1 VRPKL
6 FAEETEFKI
15 THAHVSFDDWLSKPY
30 ISSDLRKRL
39 ESSNVLIIPQD
50 GYGDYSGP
58 LFVAGTDDL
67 FRYLS
72 ENASKGVFVDVCIAD
87 EDYKTL
93 SLHSDILR
101 LGAFLVTSTILPLFV
116 NLLSSYI
123 YEKMRSTK
131 EDTWMDLEMT
141 VVKGH
146 DSSTT
151 IKFKGPIDVFEH
163 EVSAKIDSILI
174 EGRPDDNC
182 DTR

>member
-1 VRPKL
+1 M
-6 FAEETEFKI
+6 FTEEQEFKI
-15 THAHVSFDDWLSKPY
+15 TYGHVSFDDWLSKPY
-30 ISSDLRKRL
+30 VSSSLRQRL
-39 ESSNVLIIPQD
+39 ETSNVLIIPQE
-50 GYGDYSGP
+50 GYGDYSDP

-67 FRYLS
+67 FRYMS
-72 ENASKGVFVDVCIAD
+72 HNASNEVVVDVCIAD

-101 LGAFLVTSTILPLFV
+101 LGSFLVTSTILPLFV

-131 EDTWMDLEMT
+131 VDTWMDLEITT
-141 VVKGH
+141 VNGH

-151 IKFKGPIDVFEH
+151 IKFKGPVDVFER

-174 EGRPDDNC
+174 EGKRDDN
-182 DTR
+182 RNA